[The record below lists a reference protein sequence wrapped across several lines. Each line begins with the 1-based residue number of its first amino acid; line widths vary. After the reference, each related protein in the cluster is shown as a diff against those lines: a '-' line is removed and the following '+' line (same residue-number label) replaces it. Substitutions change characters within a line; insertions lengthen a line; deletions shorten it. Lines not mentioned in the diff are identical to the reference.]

1 MLWTD
6 SQDIALALLEQYPE
20 MDPKTLRFT
29 DLMQWVLALPEFE
42 DSESHCGERL
52 LEAIQMAWIEEYKN

>member
-29 DLMQWVLALPEFE
+29 DLMQWVLALPGFE

>member
-20 MDPKTLRFT
+20 MDPRTLRFT
-29 DLMQWVLALPEFE
+29 DLMQWVLALPGFE